1 MRCVVVRLP
10 LGGYAVPVRVIAFTV
25 LLLGAAA
32 VAAGPTYRWVDA
44 HGQVHYSDRPVEG
57 AQEVQLEGM
66 IQSYSPPAIDTTSPG
81 SSERAA
87 AAPETAASAPLAV
100 RIVSP
105 QPDETLWNL
114 GGRLPVAVQVQPAL
128 QEGERVNVYLDG
140 NRVVDGEPGRV
151 AFEIE
156 EVYRGE
162 HSLSAAVEN
171 ASGAE
176 IVRSDPIRFYVQ
188 QTSIQQRP

>member
-1 MRCVVVRLP
+1 
-10 LGGYAVPVRVIAFTV
+10 VIAFTV
-25 LLLGAAA
+25 LLLAAAA
-32 VAAGPTYRWVDA
+32 VAAGPTYRWVDD

-57 AQEVQLEGM
+57 AEEVQLEGM
-66 IQSYSPPAIDTTSPG
+66 IQSYSPPAIDTTT
-81 SSERAA
+81 AA
-87 AAPETAASAPLAV
+87 ASNRSAAGAETAAAGPLAV

-105 QPDETLWNL
+105 QPEETLWNL
-114 GGRLPVAVQVQPAL
+114 GGRLPVAIEVQPAL

-140 NRVVDGEPGRV
+140 NRVVDGEPGRL

-162 HSLSAAVEN
+162 HSLSAAIEN
-171 ASGAE
+171 AAGAE

-188 QTSIQQRP
+188 QTSIQQRPHTN